1 MSGSAREMS
10 TLIHSA
16 EFSRPVRPL
25 SQLPK
30 FVNKRG
36 LLAYISS
43 EILAVL
49 ES

>member
-1 MSGSAREMS
+1 MS

-25 SQLPK
+25 LQAPK
-30 FVNKRG
+30 FMNKCIPGSKRG
-36 LLAYISS
+36 LLAYISL